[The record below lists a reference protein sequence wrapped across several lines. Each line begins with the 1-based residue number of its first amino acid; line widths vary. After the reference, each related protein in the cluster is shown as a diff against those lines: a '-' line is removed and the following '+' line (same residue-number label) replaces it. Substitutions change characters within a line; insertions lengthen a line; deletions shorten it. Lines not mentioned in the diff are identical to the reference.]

1 MSVFYEVLMEKKAS
15 ISEEL
20 GENFMDGGISRR
32 GRQEAE
38 LRLRRAGLSN
48 AEVDRAMREMPS
60 TGAGVLKSM
69 GYSLGGGAAG
79 GLAGA
84 GLGALAGGK
93 GGAAGG
99 AILGGLGG
107 VIGGGLLGSY
117 KRYQT
122 PIDRAERLIAEKKG
136 RR

>member
-1 MSVFYEVLMEKKAS
+1 MSAFYEVLMEKRAS

-20 GENFMDGGISRR
+20 GENFMDGGVSRR

-60 TGAGVLKSM
+60 TSSGVLKSM
-69 GYSLGGGAAG
+69 GYTLGGGAAG

-84 GLGALAGGK
+84 GLGALVSGKKGSAGA
-93 GGAAGG
+93 GAAVG
-99 AILGGLGG
+99 ALGGI
-107 VIGGGLLGSY
+107 IGGRLLGDY

-122 PIDRAERLIAEKKG
+122 PIDRAERLIAEK
-136 RR
+136 

>member
-15 ISEEL
+15 ISDEL

-48 AEVDRAMREMPS
+48 AEVDRAMREMPT
-60 TGAGVLKSM
+60 TGSGVLKNM
-69 GYSLGGGAAG
+69 GYTLGGGAAG

-84 GLGALAGGK
+84 GLGALSSNKRNTPAAAAL
-93 GGAAGG
+93 GATIG
-99 AILGGLGG
+99 ALGGNLFGK
-107 VIGGGLLGSY
+107 Y
-117 KRYQT
+117 KNYQT
-122 PIDRAERLIAEKKG
+122 PIDRAEKLIAEKKK